1 MAKYQNTECPPPPNN
16 ALDSR
21 PKKVQ
26 NNEADRLF
34 MLLLQDLQRGIDQ
47 FSYLSLKLK
56 IELFPILIWQ

>member
-1 MAKYQNTECPPPPNN
+1 MPPPPNN

-21 PKKVQ
+21 PNKVQ